1 MPFLFS
7 PSLYDMSISVCPRFP
22 RPQLAS
28 FWVYI
33 LLCARSL
40 DNECTI
46 KSKVLEMERKGR
58 EKLRERVNKANPIR

>member
-7 PSLYDMSISVCPRFP
+7 LGLYNMSISVCSRLP
-22 RPQLAS
+22 RPQLAN

-46 KSKVLEMERKGR
+46 NFKVLEMEREGR
-58 EKLRERVNKANPIR
+58 EKLWENP